1 MTNTPD
7 WEKEFENILR
17 HPELGG
23 YEEEYI
29 PYVVR
34 ALGKVLSKALST
46 QRKEGVRKEEKMFLE
61 GADLAHA
68 NMRKHILPAVRKE
81 LLKELRERAGK
92 MLDYSREENRKLLSL
107 LDSKEKGE
115 GVKG

>member
-1 MTNTPD
+1 MHERQDMADNKPKYSERD
-7 WEKEFENILR
+7 LREKIQVACL
-17 HPELGG
+17 
-23 YEEEYI
+23 
-29 PYVVR
+29 
-34 ALGKVLSKALST
+34 T
-46 QRKEGVRKEEKMFLE
+46 QRKEWVRKEEKMFLE

-115 GVKG
+115 GVEG